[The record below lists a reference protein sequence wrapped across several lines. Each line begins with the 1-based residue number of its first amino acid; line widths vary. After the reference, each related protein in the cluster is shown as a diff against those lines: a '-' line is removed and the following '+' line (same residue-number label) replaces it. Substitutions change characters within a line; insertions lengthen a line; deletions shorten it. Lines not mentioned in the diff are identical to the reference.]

1 MYNRV
6 IATDKQMGQ
15 ERYAGSRKRPLLE
28 RGWRYTLVG
37 LMCAIAHNAIM
48 IVVDQLGG
56 HYLLGILIS
65 FLAVTPIGYGLHSRF
80 TFAEPLRLKAFTRFA
95 GGVVA
100 AYPISVAMMVVLCSG
115 FDLSV
120 PIATPIATIAL
131 FAWNFAAAHWAILP
145 RLHLYPAA
153 VPTAPPTHPAKRQS
167 ARNEE

>member
-1 MYNRV
+1 MPNPTAY
-6 IATDKQMGQ
+6 TDEPMGQ
-15 ERYAGSRKRPLLE
+15 ERDAGIRKRPLLE

-37 LMCAIAHNAIM
+37 LICAIAHNAIM

-65 FLAVTPIGYGLHSRF
+65 FLAVTPIGYTLHSRF
-80 TFAEPLRLKAFTRFA
+80 TFAEPLRVKAFMRFV

-100 AYPISVAMMVVLCSG
+100 AYPLSVAMMVVLCSG

-120 PIATPIATIAL
+120 AIAAPIATIAL
-131 FAWNFAAAHWAILP
+131 FVWNFAAAHWAILP

-153 VPTAPPTHPAKRQS
+153 VPTAPTHPAKRQS

>member
-1 MYNRV
+1 MPNP
-6 IATDKQMGQ
+6 IISTDEQMGQ
-15 ERYAGSRKRPLLE
+15 ERYVGIRKRPLLE

-56 HYLLGILIS
+56 HYLLGIMIS

-115 FDLSV
+115 FELSV

-131 FAWNFAAAHWAILP
+131 FFWNFVAAHWAILP
-145 RLHLYPAA
+145 RLHLHSAT
-153 VPTAPPTHPAKRQS
+153 VPMAPTHPAKRQS